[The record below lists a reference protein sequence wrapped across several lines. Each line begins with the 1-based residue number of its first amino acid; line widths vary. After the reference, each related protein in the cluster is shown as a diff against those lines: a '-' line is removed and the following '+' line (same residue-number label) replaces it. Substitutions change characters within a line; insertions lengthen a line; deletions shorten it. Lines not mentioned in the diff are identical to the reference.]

1 MKKLYFS
8 LSLGCFAAMGAMA
21 QSTTPGT
28 TPPAAGSR
36 VTVKGTSSATSCDG
50 TAHFDAGTIK
60 TWKWFHDTAL
70 VQTDGADLGKLCDGN
85 YSVQFPDSAGA
96 NMITNKFAIG
106 VASGSTTGT
115 NPPPSG
121 TGSNTVTPTGSGS
134 GGTTTGNTPPPAGSR
149 VTVKGTSTATSC
161 DGTAH
166 FDAGTIKTWK
176 WFHDT
181 ALVQTNGVDLSQ
193 LCDGNYSV
201 QFPDSAGAN
210 IITNRFAIGVVNT
223 AGTGTN
229 PPPSGTGSNTVTPTG
244 GTATGSN
251 GGGKGTCP
259 NFEAHA
265 VATNVTAAGACDG
278 TAEVVIV
285 KVGTAPYTYKWSN
298 SKLTTKTLTGLCAG
312 GFQIVVT
319 DSVGCT
325 YTDSVHVFPYNAA
338 KPCANFK
345 AHVLP
350 HNETVPGACN
360 GSAEGVADGGV
371 APFTYSWSN
380 SNITDKVNPN
390 LCSGKVMVKIVDA
403 KGCVASDTAMIG
415 AVAAVNTKPC
425 QFFAVRTLVVNDTA
439 HTSATA
445 CGGYVEAVCKGGRG
459 PLKFVWADNAN
470 NTTPFHKGACEG
482 KYTVTVSDSMGCKA
496 TITTMV
502 GGMNHPPM
510 VTPPAPGVKP
520 LHLFVKSMDV
530 TNAALC
536 NGKAKAKVEG
546 GKAPY
551 KFTLGASSAAGE
563 YYTADSLC
571 AGFYTISVMDADSA
585 TASFVFV
592 IGSPATTFTPPVA
605 PFVKPVIKDT
615 LVASAISTCTIN
627 YDVIDSIRITHKN
640 FVGTDTIKAIWTVY
654 QKVGGNHII
663 SQQYHLNSATG
674 ICKLVLDLFCTNRAS
689 GNVKAEDYVS
699 LDLLSTG
706 INTVESVKTN
716 VYPNPFS
723 NQVNVVCDKNNAPVF
738 IIDLSGRTV
747 YEGLLNAG
755 TTTIN
760 TDHLSSGMYFI
771 NIKNDHKMITRKLV
785 KH

>member
-8 LSLGCFAAMGAMA
+8 LSLGCFAVMGAMA
-21 QSTTPGT
+21 QTTTTP
-28 TPPAAGSR
+28 ASGSR
-36 VTVKGTSSATSCDG
+36 VTVKGTSSATACDG
-50 TAHFDAGTIK
+50 TAHFDAGAIK
-60 TWKWFHDTAL
+60 TWKWFKDT
-70 VQTDGADLGKLCDGN
+70 VVIQTNGADLGKLCDGN
-85 YSVQFPDSAGA
+85 YSVQFPDSVGA
-96 NMITNKFAIG
+96 NYITNKFAIG
-106 VASGSTTGT
+106 VVNTAGTGT
-115 NPPPSG
+115 VTPTG
-121 TGSNTVTPTGSGS
+121 TGTVTPTGSG
-134 GGTTTGNTPPPAGSR
+134 GTPPPAGSR
-149 VTVKGTSTATSC
+149 VTVKGTSTATAC
-161 DGTAH
+161 DGVAH

-181 ALVQTNGVDLSQ
+181 VLVQTDGVELGK

-201 QFPDSAGAN
+201 QFPDSSGAN
-210 IITNRFAIGVVNT
+210 MITNRFAIGVVNT
-223 AGTGTN
+223 VGTGTVT
-229 PPPSGTGSNTVTPTG
+229 PTGTNTVTPTG
-244 GTATGSN
+244 TSG

-285 KVGTAPYTYKWSN
+285 KVGRAPYTYKWSN
-298 SKLTTKTLTGLCAG
+298 SNLTTKSLKGLCAG

-319 DSVGCT
+319 DSAGCS

-338 KPCANFK
+338 KPCLNFN
-345 AHVLP
+345 AHALP

-360 GSAEGVADGGV
+360 GSVEAVADGGV

-380 SNITDKVNPN
+380 SNVTDKVNPN

-415 AVAAVNTKPC
+415 AVTAVNTKPC
-425 QFFAVRTLVVNDTA
+425 QFFAVRTLVVNDTM
-439 HTSATA
+439 HTAANA
-445 CGGYVEAVCKGGRG
+445 CGGYVEAVCKGGKG
-459 PLKFVWADNAN
+459 PLKFMWADNAA
-470 NTTPFHKGACEG
+470 NTTPFHKGTCEG

-496 TITTMV
+496 TVTTYV
-502 GGMNHPPM
+502 GGMNHPPV

-546 GKAPY
+546 GKSPY
-551 KFTLGASSAAGE
+551 KFTLGATSSKGD
-563 YYTADSLC
+563 YFIADSLC

-585 TASFVFV
+585 SASFVFV
-592 IGSPATTFTPPVA
+592 IGSPASTFVPPVA
-605 PFVKPVIKDT
+605 PPVNTPIKDT
-615 LVASAISTCTIN
+615 LVASAISTCNID
-627 YDVIDSIRITHKN
+627 YDAIDSIRITHKN
-640 FVGTDTIKAIWTVY
+640 LVGTDTIKAIWTVF
-654 QKVGGNHII
+654 QKVGSHTITQNYNVK
-663 SQQYHLNSATG
+663 STTG

-706 INTVESVKTN
+706 ISAQEMVVTN
-716 VYPNPFS
+716 IYPNPFD
-723 NQVNVVCDKNNAPVF
+723 NQINVVCDKNANVF
-738 IIDLSGRTV
+738 IIDIAGRTV
-747 YEGLLNAG
+747 YSGVLNAG
-755 TTTIN
+755 LSTIS
-760 TDHLSSGMYFI
+760 TDNLNAGVYFV
-771 NIKNDHKMITRKLV
+771 NIKNGQKMTTRKLI